1 MDRFVAYNK
10 PVDFI
15 GKAAAM
21 AEKENGPAR
30 KLCTF
35 VVDAE
40 DADVWGDEPIWF
52 DNEVCGFVTSGGYAH
67 YSRKSVAIGFVP
79 SELIR
84 SGLEVEIEI
93 LGTRRKALML
103 DEPLYDPKA
112 ERMRG

>member
-1 MDRFVAYNK
+1 
-10 PVDFI
+10 
-15 GKAAAM
+15 
-21 AEKENGPAR
+21 
-30 KLCTF
+30 
-35 VVDAE
+35 
-40 DADVWGDEPIWF
+40 
-52 DNEVCGFVTSGGYAH
+52 VCGFVTSGGYAH

-93 LGTRRKALML
+93 LGTRRKGFLL